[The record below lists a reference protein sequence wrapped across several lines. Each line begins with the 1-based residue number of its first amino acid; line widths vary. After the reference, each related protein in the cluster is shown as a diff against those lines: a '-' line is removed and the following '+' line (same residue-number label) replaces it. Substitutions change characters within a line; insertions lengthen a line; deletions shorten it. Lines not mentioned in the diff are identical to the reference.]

1 MKGRVVYVLCLA
13 SLLLG
18 AAALF
23 AGDSTYTI
31 KEGETLFAVARRL
44 QVPVDVLSKLN
55 GIADTGKVK
64 AGTVLRIPIVYA
76 VKKGDTLYGIAR
88 AHSVSLARL
97 LDANNLD
104 ENAKLKV
111 GEKIVIPGAGGTG
124 SIIASQSSGSST
136 PQSGALGGG
145 AGAADSTQRVAES
158 FVWPLPG
165 KREQENGK
173 LPGLVFYGASGDLV
187 HSATA
192 GEVVWAATFWGQGKI
207 IIVRQADGTHLTYRG
222 NREILVNVGDRV
234 SPGTEIARLGDSP
247 EGGGVRLHLS
257 IKDAHGRIV
266 DPEKY
271 FSAKS

>member
-1 MKGRVVYVLCLA
+1 MTGRYVHALCLA
-13 SLLLG
+13 FLLLG
-18 AAALF
+18 ATALF
-23 AGDSTYTI
+23 AVDQTYTI
-31 KEGETLFAVARRL
+31 KEGETLFAVARKL
-44 QVPVDVLSKLN
+44 QVPVDVLSKMN
-55 GIADTGKVK
+55 GIVDTDKVK
-64 AGTVLRIPIVYA
+64 AGTVLKVPNVYA

-88 AHSVSLARL
+88 AFSVTLAAL
-97 LDANNLD
+97 LDANDLGED
-104 ENAKLKV
+104 AKLKI
-111 GEKIVIPGAGGTG
+111 GEKLVIPGSNGPVVA
-124 SIIASQSSGSST
+124 AQPPSGSGIADTT
-136 PQSGALGGG
+136 PRA
-145 AGAADSTQRVAES
+145 AGS

-165 KREQENGK
+165 KREPESGK
-173 LPGLVFYGASGDLV
+173 LPGLVFYGAAGDVV

-257 IKDAHGRIV
+257 IKDANGRIV